1 MASEPIITAEVVSPV
16 DILGRP
22 RREQPPLRWR
32 ELLAVVL
39 MVVLADLTLY
49 RAYGF
54 AGYTAFFLVTPLLF
68 CLGSPRP
75 RRAGGFYLLAF
86 MLLLLTGKMLWCGSW
101 LLVGAGF
108 SLLVAFAMALSG
120 ICPYVLETVVFASQ
134 TILAGYEGLVQ
145 YRRSADTLSPIAAR
159 KIGLEFL
166 LPLAAFVVF
175 ALLFIVANP
184 NLVTFFGA
192 QAQLLF
198 TSIRD
203 FILHISPAWQEAL
216 IWFAVLWLSIGLLRP
231 VMRKALLQEE
241 PKPETVACEPGHA
254 AETATPLYPACRNT
268 LLTVIALF
276 AAYLVFEFST
286 LWCRVFPE
294 GFYYSGYAHEGAAW
308 LTVALALSTLILS
321 LIFRG
326 RILGDARLPRLRRMA
341 WIWSLENL
349 LLALAVYHR
358 MNIYVGFNGMTRMRM
373 VGIFGMTCVV
383 AGFLL
388 VICKIRR
395 RHSFLWLMRRQLW
408 ALAIT
413 VFLFALTPVDAIVHN
428 YNVRR
433 IMAGDPAPS
442 VQISVHP
449 INPEGVSQLLPLLNC
464 KDKIIRDGVKAMLA
478 ARLEKAEMLAFQ
490 HEKQGW
496 TTFQIANRDMLHELQ
511 SASYYWAEYQDDPQ
525 KRDEAIRHFNKYA
538 YQWY

>member
-1 MASEPIITAEVVSPV
+1 M
-16 DILGRP
+16 
-22 RREQPPLRWR
+22 
-32 ELLAVVL
+32 
-39 MVVLADLTLY
+39 
-49 RAYGF
+49 
-54 AGYTAFFLVTPLLF
+54 
-68 CLGSPRP
+68 
-75 RRAGGFYLLAF
+75 
-86 MLLLLTGKMLWCGSW
+86 
-101 LLVGAGF
+101 
-108 SLLVAFAMALSG
+108 
-120 ICPYVLETVVFASQ
+120 
-134 TILAGYEGLVQ
+134 
-145 YRRSADTLSPIAAR
+145 
-159 KIGLEFL
+159 
-166 LPLAAFVVF
+166 
-175 ALLFIVANP
+175 
-184 NLVTFFGA
+184 
-192 QAQLLF
+192 
-198 TSIRD
+198 
-203 FILHISPAWQEAL
+203 
-216 IWFAVLWLSIGLLRP
+216 
-231 VMRKALLQEE
+231 
-241 PKPETVACEPGHA
+241 
-254 AETATPLYPACRNT
+254 
-268 LLTVIALF
+268 F

-413 VFLFALTPVDAIVHN
+413 VFLFALAPVDAIVHN

-433 IMAGDPAPS
+433 ILAGDPTPS

-449 INPEGVSQLLPLLNC
+449 ISPEGVTELLPLVNC
-464 KDKIIRDGVKAMLA
+464 KDEIIRDGVKAMLA
-478 ARLEKAEMLAFQ
+478 ARLDKAAALARR

-496 TTFQIANRDMLHELQ
+496 TTFQIADRYMLHELRAG
-511 SASYYWAEYQDDPQ
+511 SDHWAEYQNDRQ
-525 KRDEAIRHFNKYA
+525 KRGEAIRRFKEYA